1 MQSTLLGFSADEIG
15 AIVRGMG
22 EPDFRARQIC
32 EWMYK
37 KHAVD
42 FKEMTNLPAKLRD
55 RLAAEYSVGRNPP
68 QHEVE
73 SRDGTRKYLYGVGD
87 NRHVE
92 AAVIPDKERRTLC
105 LSTQVGCRRGCRFC
119 FTART
124 PFAGN
129 LSAAEIIN
137 QYSSSPERDAIT
149 NIVFMGMGEPL
160 DNIDAVLK
168 ALDIFTADYAFAMS
182 PTRLTVSTVGIIPA
196 LERYLCE
203 TRAHLALSLNS
214 PFAEERARLM
224 PSEKENP
231 IADIVKLLRG
241 HDWTGQRR
249 LTFEYIMFE
258 GVNDSDRHAEAL
270 ARLLRGLECRV
281 NLIPFNSGEG
291 MSLRPAA
298 PAAIAAFQT
307 ALRKSGVRVTIR
319 KSKGADIAA
328 ACGQLVA
335 RR

>member
-1 MQSTLLGFSADEIG
+1 MNPTLLGASADEIG
-15 AIVRGMG
+15 AIARGMD
-22 EPDFRARQIC
+22 EPDFRARQLC
-32 EWMYK
+32 EWIYK

-42 FKEMTNLPAKLRD
+42 FDVMSNLPANLRAI
-55 RLAAEYSVGRNPP
+55 LAEEYSVGRNPP
-68 QHEVE
+68 QHEVA

-87 NRHVE
+87 GRHVE
-92 AAVIPDKERRTLC
+92 AAVIPDRERRTLC
-105 LSTQVGCRRGCRFC
+105 LSTQAGCRRGCRFC

-124 PFAGN
+124 AFAGN
-129 LSAAEIIN
+129 LSAGEIIN

-160 DNIDAVLK
+160 DNIDAVSK

-224 PSEKENP
+224 PSEQENP
-231 IADIVKLLRG
+231 IAEIVKILRD

-249 LTFEYIMFE
+249 LTFEYIMFARLNGSE
-258 GVNDSDRHAEAL
+258 KHAEAL

-281 NLIPFNSGEG
+281 NLIPFNTGEG
-291 MSLRPAA
+291 MKLRPASA
-298 PAAIAAFQT
+298 ETIAAFQAT
-307 ALRKSGVRVTIR
+307 LRKRGVRATIR